1 MILRPPRST
10 RTDTLFPSTTLFRS
24 RAHRWALRAVVP
36 HDRRDTV
43 AHPLIF
49 VRIDVEFG
57 AEGVAVELAFRA
69 GVDDI
74 ALGAGKGTPV
84 ERAFDDIGIKERQQ
98 ILEQTADPRDQRLV
112 ASGRVAPRERI
123 IERNEIGRG

>member
-1 MILRPPRST
+1 MLRRPPRST
-10 RTDTLFPSTTLFRS
+10 RTDTLFPYTTLFRS
-24 RAHRWALRAVVP
+24 RDVEQRGSIGFRALRRAHRWALRAVVP

-84 ERAFDDIGIKERQQ
+84 ERAFDDIGIKERPQ
-98 ILEQTADPRDQRLV
+98 ILEQPADPRDQRK
-112 ASGRVAPRERI
+112 I
-123 IERNEIGRG
+123 